1 MPMNIT
7 IFGDSI
13 ASGKQNGCDYSDVL
27 TKSLERRLKILTNNI
42 NFYQFTIPG
51 IDSEQGKK
59 MLNDIPLNC
68 DYYICI
74 FGVNDAAKHHSVTS
88 KEYMENMI
96 GFSEY
101 FGIDKTLLVTPPAF
115 NDLVG
120 TIKRENSL
128 ATLYSQELIASADIK
143 NCRVVDFNYQLNL
156 YPDFTYFLQKDGLH
170 LNKEGYNLLAYL
182 LTDKIISD
190 NLI

>member
-1 MPMNIT
+1 MNIT

-13 ASGKQNGCDYSDVL
+13 ASGKQNGCDYSDIFV
-27 TKSLERRLKILTNNI
+27 KSLEKRLKILTDNI

-59 MLNDIPLNC
+59 MLKDIPLGC
-68 DYYICI
+68 DYYICV

-88 KEYMENMI
+88 TEYMENMI
-96 GFSEY
+96 GFSEH
-101 FGIDKTLLVTPPAF
+101 FGIDKTFLVTPPAF
-115 NDLVG
+115 NNSVG
-120 TIKRENSL
+120 TIKRENNL
-128 ATLYSQELIASADIK
+128 ATLYSQRLIASANRK

-156 YPDFTYFLQKDGLH
+156 YSDFTYFLQKDGLH
-170 LNKEGYNLLAYL
+170 LNKEGYTLLAYL
-182 LTDKIISD
+182 LTNKIISD